1 MIFAASRSCSE
12 LCAAPKSGK
21 FKAVLDHAGRRAMN
35 VLCALPKM
43 FDDTIDISVIN
54 QNPLVGQV
62 KEAARH

>member
-21 FKAVLDHAGRRAMN
+21 AILDHAGRRAMN

-43 FDDTIDISVIN
+43 FDNTIDISVIN
-54 QNPLVGQV
+54 QNPIVGQV
-62 KEAARH
+62 KEAARD